1 VLPILVAEI
10 DESDYPDGVPPY
22 AQGEYVYQGAY
33 VFNVD
38 TLGLSLKGRI
48 THLANSTDLIKS
60 GYYFTSPY
68 EVKRA
73 LYIENILYT
82 ISDKI
87 VMMNKLED
95 LEEINVIE
103 LS

>member
-1 VLPILVAEI
+1 MIYDIFRFNREFDRLLAG
-10 DESDYPDGVPPY
+10 D
-22 AQGEYVYQGAY
+22 QGTLELGAY
-33 VFNVD
+33 L
-38 TLGLSLKGRI
+38 T
-48 THLANSTDLIKS
+48 KS
-60 GYYFTSPY
+60 GYYFASPY

-87 VMMNKLED
+87 VMMNNLED
-95 LEEINVIE
+95 LDEINVIE